1 MIFSVSIYFR
11 EDVYPLDRG
20 RNKIISC
27 SNLIQ
32 LQCINTNKEQSLD
45 LKNKSFEIL

>member
-27 SNLIQ
+27 SNIIQ
-32 LQCINTNKEQSLD
+32 LQCINTKLRT
-45 LKNKSFEIL
+45 KFRFKK